1 MRRLPLL
8 LSAILALLA
17 PLVLSAQE
25 HEHPGTRTTVNT
37 FHKGAAPP
45 PTISLLRGKV
55 IQFPS
60 AIGGNASG
68 YLALPDSKTPARHP
82 AIIVI
87 QEWWGM
93 NDWILQQADR
103 FSRDGYVALAID
115 LYRGKSTTD
124 PATAHELMRGMPEDR
139 AMADLKAA
147 FNLLASR
154 SDVDPAKIGSIG
166 WCMGG
171 GYSLA
176 LATVEPRL
184 AACVMNYGRLVTD
197 PATIEKMRPP
207 ILGNFGADDK
217 GIPPADVKAF
227 DAALKKAGK
236 SSDIK
241 IYDGAGHAFMN
252 PANTDG
258 YRPESAKDAWRR
270 IDAFLEKKLK

>member
-8 LSAILALLA
+8 FAAIFVLLA
-17 PLVLSAQE
+17 PHSGFAQE

-37 FHKGAAPP
+37 FRHAAPP
-45 PTISLLRGKV
+45 PPTVSLLRGKV

-68 YLALPDSKTPARHP
+68 YLALPDLKVTGRHP

-115 LYRGKSTTD
+115 LYRGKSTGD
-124 PATAHELMRGMPEDR
+124 SATAHELMRGMPEDR

-147 FNLLASR
+147 FNLLAAR

-176 LATVEPRL
+176 LAAVEPRL

-197 PATIEKMRPP
+197 PNTIEKLRTP
-207 ILGNFGADDK
+207 ILGNFGADDR

-236 SSDIK
+236 SSDMK

-252 PANTDG
+252 PANADG
-258 YRPESAKDAWRR
+258 YRPEAAKDAWRR